1 MEPVGWAGGD
11 RGAGGESGLRWIG
24 RQTGRAAALLVWAGI
39 CGYAWFRGALAT
51 SYTVAAVGGVVGVM
65 LLAALV
71 DDREWLPTARPGADR
86 WLIVGCLLGVAAGTV
101 GVGRTV
107 VGGAGRPDGVPGV
120 ILVAVLVVLAWRLCG
135 SRLAGPAALAVVVA
149 AAADPTPRLV
159 TTVLDGPV
167 GVYGGLTRAI
177 TWLGPVCLLVGL
189 WEAAGLDRQW
199 RAVGPAD
206 GGPSGAPAG
215 SRRLLGVAALVG
227 VLIAWQTAG
236 TGRPAAGGVV
246 WGIAALLPVALSPAV
261 FRPGG
266 VARGQPTDQTGGV
279 AGRAVDRDVGRLV
292 VAVGPIALMGWL
304 LVGPRPPVG
313 VVVVA
318 GCLLAI
324 GLCLLAALVRTV
336 AGGGESPT
344 GQPEQPPI
352 GGRTVVDGGVGGVGL
367 LGRVVVVLTVVGA
380 AVAAAETLGLST
392 RLLSGAL
399 WLGGGHPAGALVVLG
414 GLCLLVGAVVP
425 TLAGYAMAALVVVPL
440 VRTIAAVGPLVAHLG
455 VWYVVAA
462 GALLAVVWRRSNH
475 GGRLAGVAG
484 AVIRARA

>member
-11 RGAGGESGLRWIG
+11 RGAGGESGRRWIG

-51 SYTVAAVGGVVGVM
+51 SYTVAAVGSVVGVM

-101 GVGRTV
+101 SVGRTV

-177 TWLGPVCLLVGL
+177 TWLGPVCLLAGL

-336 AGGGESPT
+336 AGWESPT